1 MSDLTGQHAAITGGG
16 TGIGLAV
23 ARRLSAAGAAVTI
36 MSRNEEKLNAAAAE
50 ISAGDRPVHVVQV
63 DVTDEQ
69 SVELS
74 FTAAASQAGPVT
86 ILVNNAGGTETAP
99 LHKTSLESW
108 QRSLDLN
115 LTSCFLCTR
124 AVLPG
129 MREADAGRIIN
140 IASTAGLKGYAYTAA
155 YTAAKH
161 GVVGMTRA
169 LAAELAGTGITANA
183 ICPGFTDTALVRNA
197 VAFIVKRTGRSEEDV
212 MAEFV
217 AFNPQGRLIAPDE
230 VAETALWLAS
240 PLARSVTGQ
249 AIAIAGGEVT

>member
-1 MSDLTGQHAAITGGG
+1 MSELAGQHAAITGGG

-23 ARRLSAAGAAVTI
+23 AKRLAAAGAAVTL
-36 MSRNEEKLNAAAAE
+36 MSRNEEKLNAAASE
-50 ISAGDRPVHVVQV
+50 IPGAHVVQV

-74 FTAAASQAGPVT
+74 FAAAAGETGPVT

-108 QRSLDLN
+108 QCSLDLN
-115 LTSCFLCTR
+115 LTGCFLCTR
-124 AVLPG
+124 AVLPA
-129 MREADAGRIIN
+129 MIDADAGRIIN

-169 LAAELAGTGITANA
+169 LAAELTETGITANA
-183 ICPGFTDTALVRNA
+183 ICPGFTDTELVRNA
-197 VAFIVKRTGRSEEDV
+197 VAFIVNRTGRSEEEV

-217 AFNPQGRLIAPDE
+217 SFNPQGRLISPDE